1 MPDPIAGEIPII
13 VLRKLGSNSLNNLQ
27 DVVLQHFGP
36 SHVPADLMTM
46 EMLGLPD
53 FPKTASGK
61 VQKFKIV
68 ELVNAYRLEREN
80 HSDALEEG
88 KSLQSV
94 LLGAYYKA
102 TGIPISDLDLAGPI
116 TNFADSITV
125 MRVRDYLRKSLGW
138 TLSTQQM
145 VDYPNIQSQAMLL
158 QSLNTQMKQGETR
171 AGPQISGPPNMN
183 EISTQFGGSEEAE
196 KMQSLVEMIV
206 EKHGFNWRNDV
217 ASVLPAYD
225 FTQVLLESKII
236 DTWNFAIAILANGAN
251 KGVSL
256 MIIHSSA
263 SLT

>member
-13 VLRKLGSNSLNNLQ
+13 VLRKLGSNSLNTLQ
-27 DVVLQHFGP
+27 DVVLQHLGP
-36 SHVPADLMTM
+36 SYVPTDLMTM

-80 HSDALEEG
+80 RRDALEG

-94 LLGAYYKA
+94 LLRAYYKA
-102 TGIPISDLDLAGPI
+102 TGIPIADLDLAAPI

-125 MRVRDYLRKSLGW
+125 MRVRDHLRKNLGW
-138 TLSTQQM
+138 TLSTQQL
-145 VDYPNIQSQAMLL
+145 VDYPSIQSQVMFL
-158 QSLNTQMKQGETR
+158 QSLNAHTKQEETQ
-171 AGPQISGPPNMN
+171 APAQISGPPNMD
-183 EISTQFGGSEEAE
+183 EISILFGGSEEAE
-196 KMQSLVEMIV
+196 KMQSLVETIV

-217 ASVLPAYD
+217 ASLLPAYD
-225 FTQVLLESKII
+225 FTHVLLESKIV
-236 DTWNFAIAILANGAN
+236 DTWNFAIAILVSGSN

-256 MIIHSSA
+256 MICPFF